1 MRILV
6 VHNRYRSAHPS
17 GENTAVDDAVEQL
30 RAAGA
35 TVLTAMITSD
45 GIAGRT
51 PLGLVGTAARVTWS
65 PAGARWMA
73 AAIETSN
80 PDVIHVHNT
89 FPLLSSSV
97 LWSARKQ
104 RVPVV
109 YTLHNFRWLCANGLL
124 LRNGRPCTDCV
135 GRSGVA
141 GVAHRCYRHSA
152 AATTPIVAANM
163 VHRGLRTARS
173 CVDRFIAPSAFL
185 KDTYLAA
192 GWPASRI
199 TVSRN
204 VCADSGLGAGP
215 RSGIVCVSRLT
226 AEKGVDDL
234 IEAWARYLCGQ
245 DSVLTIVG
253 DGPERPRL
261 ERLARGCR
269 NVRFTGLASG
279 ASVADH
285 LASSIA
291 LVVPSRCYEVS
302 PRVIAEAYA
311 AGTPVIA
318 PRLGGLAELVLD
330 GRTGLS
336 TVPGSATSLARAI
349 RQMVAL
355 PGRACSL
362 GAGARAFFEAEFS
375 PATTVASLMRIYQAV
390 IEPDVEHALVEG
402 EGAAG
407 EPVALRTVVGHRRP
421 AGPS

>member
-17 GENTAVDDAVEQL
+17 GENTAVDDTVELL

-35 TVLTAMITSD
+35 TVHTAMITSD

-51 PLGLVGTAARVTWS
+51 PLGLVGSAARVTWS
-65 PAGARWMA
+65 PAGARFMA
-73 AAIETSN
+73 AAIETSR

-97 LWSARKQ
+97 LWTARKQ

-135 GRSGVA
+135 GHLGVA
-141 GVAHRCYRHSA
+141 GVVHRCYRHSA
-152 AATTPIVAANM
+152 AATTPVVAANM
-163 VHRGLRTARS
+163 VHRGLRTLRS

-185 KDTYLAA
+185 KEMYLAA

-204 VCADSGLGAGP
+204 VCADPGLRAGP
-215 RSGIVCVSRLT
+215 RDGIVCVSRLT
-226 AEKGVDDL
+226 AEKGVHDL
-234 IEAWARYLCGQ
+234 IEAWVRYLS
-245 DSVLTIVG
+245 DRDTVLTIVG

-269 NVRFTGLASG
+269 NVRFTGLVSG
-279 ASVADH
+279 ATVADH

-302 PRVIAEAYA
+302 PRVVAEAYA
-311 AGTPVIA
+311 AGTPVVA
-318 PRLGGLAELVLD
+318 PQLGGLAELVVD

-349 RQMVAL
+349 GEMIAL
-355 PGRACSL
+355 PGLAQSL
-362 GAGARAFFEAEFS
+362 GAGARAFFEAEFA
-375 PATTVASLMRIYQAV
+375 PATTVAGLLGIYDAE
-390 IEPDVEHALVEG
+390 IEQDVPYALV
-402 EGAAG
+402 
-407 EPVALRTVVGHRRP
+407 
-421 AGPS
+421 

>member
-17 GENTAVDDAVEQL
+17 GENTAVDDAVELL

-35 TVLTAMITSD
+35 TVHTAMITSD

-65 PAGARWMA
+65 PAGARFMA
-73 AAIETSN
+73 AAIETSR

-135 GRSGVA
+135 GHAGVA
-141 GVAHRCYRHSA
+141 GVVHRCYRHSA

-163 VHRGLRTARS
+163 VHRGLRTVRL

-185 KDTYLAA
+185 KDKHLAA

-204 VCADSGLGAGP
+204 VCADPGLRAGP
-215 RSGIVCVSRLT
+215 RGGIVCISRLT
-226 AEKGVDDL
+226 AEKGVHDL
-234 IEAWARYLCGQ
+234 IEAWARYLSNQ
-245 DSVLTIVG
+245 DTMLTIVG

-261 ERLARGCR
+261 ERMARGCR
-269 NVRFTGLASG
+269 NVRFTGLVSG
-279 ASVADH
+279 ATVADH

-318 PRLGGLAELVLD
+318 PRLGGLAELVMD

-349 RQMVAL
+349 EQMIAL
-355 PGRACSL
+355 PGLARSL
-362 GAGARAFFEAEFS
+362 GAGARAFFEAEFA
-375 PATTVASLMRIYQAV
+375 PATTMAGLMGIYDTV
-390 IEPDVEHALVEG
+390 IDRTSSMGSYDG
-402 EGAAG
+402 EGLADS
-407 EPVALRTVVGHRRP
+407 VALRAVVGRHP
-421 AGPS
+421 AEPS

>member
-6 VHNRYRSAHPS
+6 VHNRYRSAQPS
-17 GENTAVDDAVEQL
+17 GENAAVDDAVEQL
-30 RAAGA
+30 RSAGV
-35 TVLTAMITSD
+35 TVHTAMITSD

-51 PLGLVGTAARVTWS
+51 PLGLVGTAARVSWS
-65 PAGARWMA
+65 PAGARWIA
-73 AAIETSN
+73 AAIETSR

-135 GRSGVA
+135 GHSGVA
-141 GVAHRCYRHSA
+141 GVVHRCYRHSA

-163 VHRGLRTARS
+163 VHRGLRTARL
-173 CVDRFIAPSAFL
+173 CVDRFIAPSMFL
-185 KDTYLAA
+185 KDMYLEA

-204 VCADSGLGAGP
+204 VCPDPGLRAGP
-215 RSGIVCVSRLT
+215 RDGIVCISRLT
-226 AEKGVDDL
+226 AEKGVRDL
-234 IEAWARYLCGQ
+234 IEAWIRYLSDQ
-245 DSVLTIVG
+245 DTTLTIVG
-253 DGPERPRL
+253 DGPERPSL

-269 NVRFTGLASG
+269 NVRFTGMAPG
-279 ASVADH
+279 ATVADH

-302 PRVIAEAYA
+302 PRVAAEAYA

-318 PRLGGLAELVLD
+318 PQLGGLAELVVD

-336 TVPGSATSLARAI
+336 TTPGSARSMARAI
-349 RQMVAL
+349 AQMIAS
-355 PGRACSL
+355 PGLARSL
-362 GAGARAFFEAEFS
+362 GAGARAFFEAELS
-375 PATTVASLMRIYQAV
+375 PATTVSSLIGIYDTVVSNRTMRTRSH
-390 IEPDVEHALVEG
+390 DG
-402 EGAAG
+402 EAG
-407 EPVALRTVVGHRRP
+407 EPVALRTVDGRRRAEP
-421 AGPS
+421 R